1 MASKTRARPSQVA
14 AGDEAV
20 SGEER
25 EELWLPW
32 GRMGSLNA
40 GCWRSRSWRGR
51 ANQVS
56 TGLVA
61 AGDRPDLALETMGP
75 EAMA

>member
-40 GCWRSRSWRGR
+40 GVGVPAVGEAELTRSPR
-51 ANQVS
+51 VS
-56 TGLVA
+56 
-61 AGDRPDLALETMGP
+61 
-75 EAMA
+75 